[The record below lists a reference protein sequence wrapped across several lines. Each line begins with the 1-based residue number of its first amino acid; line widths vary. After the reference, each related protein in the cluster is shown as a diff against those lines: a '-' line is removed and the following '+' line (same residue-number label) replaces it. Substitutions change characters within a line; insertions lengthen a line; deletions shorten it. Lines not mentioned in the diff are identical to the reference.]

1 MTPQL
6 DQQKKQRMKG
16 VLLYLAAYLTVFF
29 LLERRHVVPYILHT
43 SFDNLIPFCSAFIIP
58 YISWYAYVAITVLFF
73 TLFVDSESEFSR
85 LATTFFIGNTLFLF
99 ISFVF
104 PNGHLLRPTLIG
116 HDLLTE
122 LVRLLYSIDT
132 STNILPSM
140 HVFNAVACCIAIHHD
155 ETLRRKPYIVTCSNI
170 LTVLIVLSTMF
181 LKQHTVLD
189 VLLALILNCICY
201 SFIYKSNHFD
211 QLLKTGFKTKHFNR
225 KRLN

>member
-1 MTPQL
+1 MTLQL
-6 DQQKKQRMKG
+6 DQQKKRRMKG
-16 VLLYLAAYLTVFF
+16 VLFYLAAYLAVFF

-43 SFDNLIPFCSAFIIP
+43 SFDNFIPFCSTFVIP
-58 YISWYAYVAITVLFF
+58 YFSWYAYVAVTVLFF
-73 TLFVDSESEFSR
+73 TLFVEDELEFSR
-85 LATTFFIGNTLFLF
+85 LATTLFIGNTLFLF

-104 PNGHLLRPTLIG
+104 PNGHLLRPTLTG

-140 HVFNAVACCIAIHHD
+140 HVFNAVACCIAIHHN
-155 ETLRRKPYIVTCSNI
+155 ETLRRKPGLITFSNI

-189 VLLALILNCICY
+189 VLLALICNCLCY
-201 SFIYKSNHFD
+201 SFVYKSNHFD
-211 QLLKTGFKTKHFNR
+211 QLFKTGFKTKRFKR